1 MIKIKY
7 STDTEI
13 QNSFPIFFFRTDLKY
28 NHQYNKKMSNHFFIS
43 INWEMLQSAFTDWT
57 LIVQEISVVSNQ
69 KYPEVVSLANEGPD
83 VQMLETKQIL
93 EVQMESRR
101 EQESHPETPIQ
112 KHRAWP
118 RSSALVPRE
127 ESHVPDLP
135 V

>member
-83 VQMLETKQIL
+83 VQMLETEQSKSWRYKWKAEGSKKAIL
-93 EVQMESRR
+93 K
-101 EQESHPETPIQ
+101 HPFKSTGPGLDHQ
-112 KHRAWP
+112 R
-118 RSSALVPRE
+118 
-127 ESHVPDLP
+127 
-135 V
+135 